1 MYQREKS
8 PLGTAGSL
16 LENLEKL
23 DDDFYVIYGDII
35 FDIDLKKFHKFHNS
49 KDSDA
54 SLLLHP
60 NDHLKDSDL
69 VEIDDEGKIIKF
81 HKYPHQEN
89 IFLPNLVN
97 AAIYILKKDSLIK
110 YKNTGKKIR
119 FWKRYFPKMLKN
131 KKIFGYLSQ
140 SMRKMLEHLK
150 KLN

>member
-1 MYQREKS
+1 MYQRES

-60 NDHLKDSDL
+60 NDHPKDSDL
-69 VEIDDEGKIIKF
+69 VEIDDEGK
-81 HKYPHQEN
+81 
-89 IFLPNLVN
+89 
-97 AAIYILKKDSLIK
+97 
-110 YKNTGKKIR
+110 
-119 FWKRYFPKMLKN
+119 
-131 KKIFGYLSQ
+131 
-140 SMRKMLEHLK
+140 
-150 KLN
+150 